1 MELGGNMPGSLEA
14 RFAEAEKRKRIES
27 GDLSEEDFDVALPAG
42 DTQEAVPALEP
53 QTTKSL
59 EQK

>member
-14 RFAEAEKRKRIES
+14 RFAEAEKRKRIAS
-27 GDLSEEDFDVALPAG
+27 GNPSEEDFEYALPAG
-42 DTQEAVPALEP
+42 DTQEAIQASEP
-53 QTTKSL
+53 HPTKSL